1 MSDDQD
7 EAVIADGALE
17 ELSPREINRVMI
29 RVQRLRHAKVTEIRN
44 LMLARDKAEAA
55 AVKAFA
61 KAFLEAE
68 GEPMDLRRQ
77 VAEMAAADLKFAAN
91 AAGSLVAACRKSM
104 DVLAD
109 DWETCRSAEV
119 DVREEMKAFPGSAP

>member
-77 VAEMAAADLKFAAN
+77 VAEMAAADLQIRRRTRRF
-91 AAGSLVAACRKSM
+91 
-104 DVLAD
+104 
-109 DWETCRSAEV
+109 RSRLPQV
-119 DVREEMKAFPGSAP
+119 YGRPRRRLGNLPQR